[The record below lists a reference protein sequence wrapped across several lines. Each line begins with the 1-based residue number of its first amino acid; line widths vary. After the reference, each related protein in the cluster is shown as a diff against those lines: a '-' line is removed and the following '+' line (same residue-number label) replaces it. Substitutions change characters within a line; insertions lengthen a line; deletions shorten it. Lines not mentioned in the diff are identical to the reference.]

1 MGNKLSNN
9 IIKTRKSKNEVLEII
24 RAKTDNRKI
33 ETMFSLESGLQTQST
48 DKYFYGKVEGDSF
61 ELCRIIKHRNSFCP
75 ILFGKVEENG
85 NETSININTRLD
97 KNVKIFVTIWFAIVV
112 IMCIAFPFFNFK
124 AYTDIPFFV
133 NYIPYYMLVC
143 GGIALLIIYNIEK
156 NMAIKKFKESLQG

>member
-1 MGNKLSNN
+1 MDNKLSNN

-24 RAKTDNRKI
+24 RANTDNRKI
-33 ETMFSLESGLQTQST
+33 ETVFSLESGLQTQST

-61 ELCRIIKHRNSFCP
+61 ELCRIIKYRNSFCP

-97 KNVKIFVTIWFAIVV
+97 KNVKIFVTIWFVIVV

-124 AYTDIPFFV
+124 AYKH
-133 NYIPYYMLVC
+133 
-143 GGIALLIIYNIEK
+143 LIH
-156 NMAIKKFKESLQG
+156 L